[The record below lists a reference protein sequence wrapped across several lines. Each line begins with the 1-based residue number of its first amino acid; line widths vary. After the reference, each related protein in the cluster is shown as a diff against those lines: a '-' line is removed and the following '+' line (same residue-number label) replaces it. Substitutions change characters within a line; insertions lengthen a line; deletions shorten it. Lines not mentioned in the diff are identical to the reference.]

1 MYFLYLSH
9 YDLSGNIRCN
19 SMKFAQLEHSD
30 LPKTIGNWGEPE
42 NCIDH
47 QMVPLVGKIRAMSL
61 F

>member
-1 MYFLYLSH
+1 
-9 YDLSGNIRCN
+9 
-19 SMKFAQLEHSD
+19 MKFAQLEHSD